1 MGEFRHLYK
10 MLVRTCDS
18 KQPPWNTLTQTG
30 CKGKAGPAL
39 HRAPSYERT
48 QGSSSRVAYLTLV
61 LCQFTSEETAQ
72 YSLNRKLRCPRIHPD
87 AFKNSEKHQETTPNF
102 SVIQPAA

>member
-1 MGEFRHLYK
+1 

-18 KQPPWNTLTQTG
+18 KQSLGMPSHRQDVRVRL
-30 CKGKAGPAL
+30 APAL
-39 HRAPSYERT
+39 HQAPSYERT
-48 QGSSSRVAYLTLV
+48 QGSSRRVAYLTLA

-72 YSLNRKLRCPRIHPD
+72 YSLNRKLRCPRIHLN
-87 AFKNSEKHQETTPNF
+87 ALEKTEKCQESTPNF